1 MNYHRFRAL
10 AIPVVAVG
18 ASFIVAAA
26 VEGQSRFSETAGRPA
41 DVPPTAWGD
50 PDRRAHGP
58 LPGPHRWSGRMTLKV
73 ERHSPTKRLHVFGA
87 RSQLVTNNSYR
98 RRPGEP

>member
-10 AIPVVAVG
+10 AIPVVAVA
-18 ASFIVAAA
+18 AS

-50 PDRRAHGP
+50 PDLQGT
-58 LPGPHRWSGRMTLKV
+58 WTSSGATPMERPDDAQGRETLTDEEV
-73 ERHSPTKRLHVFGA
+73 ARIRS
-87 RSQLVTNNSYR
+87 RSQIVTNNSYR